1 MADAVALEATAIGV
15 WVRVPSPLPKERK
28 TNMPTIKTM
37 TPKEWLDLLPCKI
50 YDKSKNESYLIV
62 GIAKEGLWYYDTIT
76 LYDEDSFFGDGSY
89 EVDCPRLLRY
99 NDLHNEFELGI
110 EPTEK
115 QIQWLEDRKLMT
127 ESMTKQEAWKIIND
141 AIKSKKYYQDY
152 SYNSYVGRVLDSML
166 NPYDIIGQCG
176 ASPDDDYWEDED
188 LF

>member
-1 MADAVALEATAIGV
+1 
-15 WVRVPSPLPKERK
+15 
-28 TNMPTIKTM
+28 MPTIKTM
-37 TPKEWLDLLPCKI
+37 TSKEWLDLLPCKI

-62 GIAKEGLWYYDTIT
+62 GVAKEGLWYYDTIT

-89 EVDCPRLLRY
+89 EVVCPKLLRY

-141 AIKSKKYYQDY
+141 AVKSKKYYQDY
-152 SYNSYVGRVLDSML
+152 SYNSYVSRVLDSML
-166 NPYDIIGQCG
+166 DPYDIIGQCG
-176 ASPDDDYWEDED
+176 ASPDDDDWEDED